1 MTYFINT
8 NRMTFNKEVPWD
20 EVDAEI
26 SRLELQHKAAWKE
39 LRSVHNR
46 FTARNPNEDK
56 TIVVLY
62 VIKEIKRRL
71 VRLDNKLMAYQILK
85 ENGEDE
91 APLLVKYP
99 DTVRSSDSVSEIIL
113 EKEGNVVVKEYEL
126 DLWKERM
133 EQEIQEKMER
143 EMFHGSSTYK

>member
-1 MTYFINT
+1 
-8 NRMTFNKEVPWD
+8 
-20 EVDAEI
+20 
-26 SRLELQHKAAWKE
+26 
-39 LRSVHNR
+39 
-46 FTARNPNEDK
+46 
-56 TIVVLY
+56 
-62 VIKEIKRRL
+62 
-71 VRLDNKLMAYQILK
+71 MAYQILK

>member
-26 SRLELQHKAAWKE
+26 SRLELQYKAAWKE
-39 LRSVHNR
+39 LRSTHNR
-46 FTARNPNEDK
+46 LTARNPNEDE
-56 TIVVLY
+56 TMVVLY

-99 DTVRSSDSVSEIIL
+99 DTVRSSDLVSEIIL
-113 EKEGNVVVKEYEL
+113 EKEGNVVVQEYEL

-133 EQEIQEKMER
+133 EQEIQENMER
-143 EMFHGSSTYK
+143 EMFYCSSTYK